1 MIERETVDR
10 VVIVRLAHGSVNA
23 IDIELAAAIRDTFTA
38 LAEGPHVGVVLTG
51 TGGAFSAGV
60 DLRRLV
66 SEGADYARS
75 FVPVLV
81 EAFEAVF
88 NVEKPVVAAVNGHAI
103 AGGCVLVCACDR
115 RLMAD
120 GPGRIGVTELLAGVP
135 FPRVA
140 LEILKFAVGASR
152 ATGLV
157 LKGTTCEPAGCL
169 GRGPHRRGRPGGR
182 PPRPR
187 GVGSDLA
194 RREDPHRDVPAEQAP
209 AARGSQRQ
217 RLAHQGPRGARGHRA
232 VGRLGDLRMDRRV
245 HVRDQGA
252 PITATASGSLAPLE
266 RQRLSGNLPLPPEQ
280 NGV

>member
-75 FVPVLV
+75 FVAVLV

-157 LKGTTCEPAGCL
+157 LKGTTCEPADALAAGLIDEVVPADALL
-169 GRGPHRRGRPGGR
+169 GRAVSEVTWLAERIPTATFRLSKRQLHEEANANAWRTKDREEHEVTELWAASETFAWIDAYMSGIKALRSQRR
-182 PPRPR
+182 PPEASRP
-187 GVGSDLA
+187 SN
-194 RREDPHRDVPAEQAP
+194 
-209 AARGSQRQ
+209 
-217 RLAHQGPRGARGHRA
+217 
-232 VGRLGDLRMDRRV
+232 
-245 HVRDQGA
+245 
-252 PITATASGSLAPLE
+252 ASA
-266 RQRLSGNLPLPPEQ
+266 
-280 NGV
+280 